1 MLFWDSADDNF
12 RSYLNYAIKE
22 RLERLITMK
31 ERNGLDHNDLLRGLG
46 INEKQL
52 VQLMGYFAK
61 LDALEKAV
69 SKL

>member
-1 MLFWDSADDNF
+1 
-12 RSYLNYAIKE
+12 
-22 RLERLITMK
+22 MK